1 MSNIKAFLL
10 PPVMEETEK
19 VIITERAK
27 GEDGNPVP
35 FVLRRIDEE
44 TNDRLRKR
52 AMKRER
58 KNGQMVERFDG
69 TLFGKLLVQTCVV
82 EPDFKSAEMCEHY
95 GTIDPLDVPTRML
108 TSGEYARLL
117 TEINLFNG
125 FDELT
130 VEDMDEAAKNS

>member
-1 MSNIKAFLL
+1 
-10 PPVMEETEK
+10 
-19 VIITERAK
+19 
-27 GEDGNPVP
+27 
-35 FVLRRIDEE
+35 
-44 TNDRLRKR
+44 
-52 AMKRER
+52 MKRER
-58 KNGQMVERFDG
+58 KNGQMIERFDG

>member
-27 GEDGNPVP
+27 DEDGNPVP

-44 TNDRLRKR
+44 TNDKLRKR

-58 KNGQMVERFDG
+58 KNGQMIERFDG